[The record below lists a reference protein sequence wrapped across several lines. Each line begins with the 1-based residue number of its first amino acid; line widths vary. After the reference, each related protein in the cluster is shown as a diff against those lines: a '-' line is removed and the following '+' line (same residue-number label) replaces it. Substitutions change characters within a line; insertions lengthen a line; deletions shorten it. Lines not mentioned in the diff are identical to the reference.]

1 MGWDYRNVLLHLR
14 RRKKAV
20 PIVAGAWPR
29 RDPKLPVEDEDFKGD
44 DGSGISELPSVR
56 HLSKSD
62 WNTLRI
68 IKQKFRTKNYQGNC
82 SIPGGY
88 RNSTFFRVMKMLKA
102 LKAAPTPH

>member
-1 MGWDYRNVLLHLR
+1 MGWDYRNVLLHFR
-14 RRKKAV
+14 RQKKAV
-20 PIVAGAWPR
+20 PTVAGAWPR

-68 IKQKFRTKNYQGNC
+68 IKQKFRTKIIKGTVVF
-82 SIPGGY
+82 PGAGY
-88 RNSTFFRVMKMLKA
+88 RNSTFFFV
-102 LKAAPTPH
+102 

>member
-1 MGWDYRNVLLHLR
+1 MGWDYRNVLLHLQ

-20 PIVAGAWPR
+20 PTVAGAWPR

-68 IKQKFRTKNYQGNC
+68 IKQKFRTKIIKGTVVF
-82 SIPGGY
+82 PGA
-88 RNSTFFRVMKMLKA
+88 TEILLFFV
-102 LKAAPTPH
+102 